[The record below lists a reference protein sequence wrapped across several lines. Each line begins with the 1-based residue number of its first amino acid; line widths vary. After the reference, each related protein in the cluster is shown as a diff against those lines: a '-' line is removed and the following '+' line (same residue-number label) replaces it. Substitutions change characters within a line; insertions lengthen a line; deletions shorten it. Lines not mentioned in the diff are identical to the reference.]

1 MFPSTDARGNVIGF
15 GARAMR
21 ANQQPKYLNTAE
33 SDLYQKRR
41 VLFGLD
47 RARAA
52 AARAGRVILVEGY
65 TDVLALH
72 QAGLQNAVGI
82 MGTALTEEQ
91 IGELQRVANVLELCL
106 DADRAGQEAMLR
118 AAQLTDRRKLELRV
132 VPLPAGADPA
142 EVIETSGADALRER
156 VARSVPFVK
165 FHVERILERHDTT
178 TAEGRDRAFSELRS
192 ALRDLPQNA
201 FGQELLQ
208 RVAGALDLTPERLAA
223 LVRGA
228 RPTNGVGNGVP
239 VARAGEVLI
248 DHALRQEQAFLAL
261 CIAMPEAG
269 ARTLFGIDVDE
280 LITSELMR
288 RVARHLLGR
297 TNAPLS
303 DLPADDEE
311 FARAIAHLV
320 AEAGREPEVSED
332 QLEHARLVLE
342 QSRLERAI
350 RRAKAHGES
359 GISALAR
366 EREEVMA
373 ARRSVYARLER
384 AV

>member
-1 MFPSTDARGNVIGF
+1 
-15 GARAMR
+15 MR

-33 SDLYQKRR
+33 SDLYQKRK

-72 QAGLQNAVGI
+72 QAGLHNAVGI

-91 IGELQRVANVLELCL
+91 IAELQRVTSVLELCL

-118 AAQLTDRRKLELRV
+118 AAQLTGRRKLELRV
-132 VPLPAGADPA
+132 VPLPEGADPA

-178 TAEGRDRAFSELRS
+178 SAEGRDRAFSELRP
-192 ALRDLPQNA
+192 ALRDLPLGA
-201 FGQELLQ
+201 VGQEVLQ
-208 RVAGALDLTPERLAA
+208 RVAGALDLTPDRLAS
-223 LVRGA
+223 LVRGSRASNGAGSAGPDA
-228 RPTNGVGNGVP
+228 RG
-239 VARAGEVLI
+239 GEVLI
-248 DHALRQEQAFLAL
+248 DHAVRQEQTFLAL
-261 CIAMPEAG
+261 CIAMPQAG
-269 ARTLFGIDVDE
+269 ARTLFGIDIDQ
-280 LITSELMR
+280 LITSEQLR

-297 TNAPLS
+297 TDAPLS

-311 FARAIAHLV
+311 LARAVAHLV
-320 AEAGREPEVSED
+320 AEAGREREVSED

-350 RRAKAHGES
+350 RRAKAQGDS

-366 EREEVMA
+366 EREDVMA

-384 AV
+384 AI